1 VADSVVFVLVALD
14 GSVIEDELVDDDGV
28 FVRYVSIN
36 DDSVLGRRELLR
48 EVEVMANS
56 YREWVGALELVV
68 QYILNS

>member
-1 VADSVVFVLVALD
+1 MADSDVFVLVALD

-48 EVEVMANS
+48 EVEAMANS